1 MELPNEVVLLVFEF
15 LGVGDLAAC
24 ARVSTEW
31 GALAATNILWQ
42 HHYRAILCNG
52 HPSLTRFRSS
62 SSTPPSSALAP
73 PPAPASVREI
83 ERTFRHDFTFV

>member
-24 ARVSTEW
+24 ARVCTEW

-62 SSTPPSSALAP
+62 TSTPSSSAHAP

-83 ERTFRHDFTFV
+83 ERTFCMISHL

>member
-24 ARVSTEW
+24 ARVCTEW

-42 HHYRAILCNG
+42 HHYRAILGPNG
-52 HPSLTRFRSS
+52 HPS
-62 SSTPPSSALAP
+62 
-73 PPAPASVREI
+73 
-83 ERTFRHDFTFV
+83 